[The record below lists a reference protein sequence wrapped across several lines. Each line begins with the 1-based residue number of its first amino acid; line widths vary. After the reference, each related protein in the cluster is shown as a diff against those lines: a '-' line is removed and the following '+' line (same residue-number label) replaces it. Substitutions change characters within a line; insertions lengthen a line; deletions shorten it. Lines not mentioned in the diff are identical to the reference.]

1 MRIFMTEVVEV
12 NSARGEASAWE
23 CAARDM

>member
-1 MRIFMTEVVEV
+1 MTEVVEV